1 MRLLI
6 YALLALVALGA
17 GDAQAATIGSLFRQC
32 DRLQQVGQFEGQTV
46 RYPKA
51 DSDAVSCLWY
61 MTAVIEFV
69 FLIDADTNKPMLG
82 ICAPAGLGMPQA
94 LQVFI
99 NHARAR
105 PESWHERAQ
114 LGIMRSFS
122 TAFPCRSG

>member
-17 GDAQAATIGSLFRQC
+17 GDAQAETIGSLVRKC
-32 DRLQQVGQFEGQTV
+32 DRLLQVGQFEGETV
-46 RYPKA
+46 RFPG
-51 DSDAVSCLWY
+51 DDPEAVMCLGY

-69 FLIDADTNKPMLG
+69 LLNDADTKKPLLG
-82 ICAPAGLGMPQA
+82 ICAPTGLGMPQA

-105 PESWHERAQ
+105 PESWHESPP